1 MIEEAYCF
9 LLSVFMLL
17 VRHRTTVPWHLLN
30 LTAALIAFIF
40 NGGRGRRQRGS
51 HFGCYLKPGIPMTEN
66 NQKKL
71 LILSSVG
78 SEAVSG
84 RCHVWACGCLAR
96 WSLAPRRRRGG
107 FYFDGPTTWR
117 EGVVILGICPWWLS
131 SGLVLQHLQ
140 LAKAPDN
147 LNGGGDDGP

>member
-1 MIEEAYCF
+1 M
-9 LLSVFMLL
+9 S
-17 VRHRTTVPWHLLN
+17 R
-30 LTAALIAFIF
+30 
-40 NGGRGRRQRGS
+40 
-51 HFGCYLKPGIPMTEN
+51 
-66 NQKKL
+66 
-71 LILSSVG
+71 VG
-78 SEAVSG
+78 LWLFSTLVSG
-84 RCHVWACGCLAR
+84 
-96 WSLAPRRRRGG
+96 PRHRRGG

>member
-1 MIEEAYCF
+1 M
-9 LLSVFMLL
+9 LSVCMLL

-96 WSLAPRRRRGG
+96 WSLAPAIGEEGFTLTVPLHGVRVWSSWASALGG
-107 FYFDGPTTWR
+107 
-117 EGVVILGICPWWLS
+117 CP
-131 SGLVLQHLQ
+131 SGLLLQHWQ
-140 LAKAPDN
+140 FAKAPDD
-147 LNGGGDDGP
+147 LTGAMMVRVPF